1 MAPRISIRIDPPEI
15 ESMLAEINSKPATA
29 TQIVLELFTAMHRST
44 ILEIRGL
51 FNREEITALALYA
64 KTKKPVW
71 QAMASTSVYINDIEE
86 AEKYNSS
93 ISVHNANPKAITD
106 KIKKMTSAQ
115 VAILQL
121 EIFSFWERKRKYPEH
136 VDFLGRNIP
145 ASDIIAARNQQKNPD
160 LGPLIKNLT

>member
-29 TQIVLELFTAMHRST
+29 AQTVLELFTAMHRST

-71 QAMASTSVYINDIEE
+71 QVMASTSVYIHDIEE

-93 ISVHNANPKAITD
+93 ISAHNADPKAITE

-121 EIFSFWERKRKYPEH
+121 EIFSFWELKRKYPEH
-136 VDFLGRNIP
+136 FDFLGRNIP

-160 LGPLIKNLT
+160 LEPLIKNLS